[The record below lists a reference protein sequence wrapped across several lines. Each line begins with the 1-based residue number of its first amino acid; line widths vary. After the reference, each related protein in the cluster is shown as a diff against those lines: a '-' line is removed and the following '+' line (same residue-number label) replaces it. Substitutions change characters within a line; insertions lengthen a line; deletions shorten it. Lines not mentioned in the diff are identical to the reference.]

1 MEVFQRRVVILIGDD
16 PLLPVLGHTG
26 DRQIA
31 SRLPREVVEIAL
43 IIRVQD
49 PPRDALERTHGGNRP
64 LGYGIEQKLGEI
76 GTRIFREN
84 SHRAACEVLR
94 DHSGSVAA
102 AAVAPVK
109 LAAVGAEFDGPGR
122 HRVLCAD
129 PAEEG
134 PSAITAALQILDI
147 AVFSV
152 TNGEAHAKTADR

>member
-31 SRLPREVVEIAL
+31 SRLPREVVEISL

-84 SHRAACEVLR
+84 PHRAASEVLR
-94 DHSGSVAA
+94 DNGGGVAA
-102 AAVAPVK
+102 PAVEPINKSCIHPARPVSN
-109 LAAVGAEFDGPGR
+109 AVRLSPYTLSPGDQ
-122 HRVLCAD
+122 HT
-129 PAEEG
+129 
-134 PSAITAALQILDI
+134 AIRRQ
-147 AVFSV
+147 
-152 TNGEAHAKTADR
+152 K